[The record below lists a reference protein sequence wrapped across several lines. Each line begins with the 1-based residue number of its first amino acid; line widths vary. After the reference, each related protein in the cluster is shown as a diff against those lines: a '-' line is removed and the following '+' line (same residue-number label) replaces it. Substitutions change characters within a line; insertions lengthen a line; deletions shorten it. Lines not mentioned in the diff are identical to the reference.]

1 MVIEAKRYLSTLRL
15 GEGGGMMQGSDE
27 RRQGMRGWVKRHPVA
42 SFFVLAYAI
51 SWLAS
56 IPAALGYG
64 LMFLFTQFGP
74 TLAALVITWYSGASV
89 LGWARKIVR
98 WRVAPRW
105 YAGAIG
111 LPVLLV
117 GAQVVIFGL
126 LGGPIFPSML
136 PGALAGFVP
145 SLAILTLDAGL
156 GEEPGWRGFA
166 LPGLEAVHTPVV
178 ATAVVGIL
186 WALWH
191 FPLVFIDERFPHGFT
206 SMAPLVLLAVLT
218 LVGIALMAFLYTW
231 VYNATQSVLL
241 CMLLH
246 GSFNTATGNFPAPLE
261 VLQKGVYVKLLLV
274 QDTFLLFAVLVLVVA
289 TGGRL
294 GYVAASGR
302 TRAV

>member
-1 MVIEAKRYLSTLRL
+1 MVDSE
-15 GEGGGMMQGSDE
+15 E
-27 RRQGMRGWVKRHPVA
+27 RRQGTRGWVKRHPVA

-64 LMFLFTQFGP
+64 FMFFLTQFGP
-74 TLAALVITWYSGASV
+74 ALAALLITWYSGASV

-105 YAGAIG
+105 YAVAIG

-117 GAQVVIFGL
+117 GAQVAIFAL
-126 LGGPIFPSML
+126 IGGQIFLSML
-136 PGALAGFVP
+136 PGALVGFVP

-186 WALWH
+186 WAFWH
-191 FPLVFIDERFPHGFT
+191 FPLVFVDERFPHGFT
-206 SMAPLVLLAVLT
+206 SAAPLVLLAILT
-218 LVGIALMAFLYTW
+218 VVGIALMAFFYTW
-231 VYNATQSVLL
+231 VYNTTQSVLL

-246 GSFNTATGNFPAPLE
+246 GSFNTTTGNFPAPLE
-261 VLQKGVYVKLLLV
+261 VLQRGVYVKLLLV
-274 QDTFLLFAVLVLVVA
+274 QDTFLLIAVAILIIA

-294 GYVAASGR
+294 GLTPAPETR
-302 TRAV
+302 T

>member
-1 MVIEAKRYLSTLRL
+1 
-15 GEGGGMMQGSDE
+15 MMQRSDE

-56 IPAALGYG
+56 VPAALGYG
-64 LMFLFTQFGP
+64 FMFFFTQFGP
-74 TLAALVITWYSGASV
+74 ALAALIVTWYSGAPV
-89 LGWARKIVR
+89 RGWARKIVR

-105 YAGAIG
+105 YAVAIG
-111 LPVLLV
+111 LPILLV
-117 GAQVVIFGL
+117 GTQVAIFAL
-126 LGGPIFPSML
+126 LGGPIFLSLL

-156 GEEPGWRGFA
+156 GEEPGWRGLA
-166 LPGLEAVHTPVV
+166 LPGLQTAYTPVI
-178 ATAVVGIL
+178 ATAVLGIL
-186 WALWH
+186 WAFWH
-191 FPLVFIDERFPHGFT
+191 FPMVFIDERFPHGFT
-206 SMAPLVLLAVLT
+206 SIAPLVLLAILT
-218 LVGIALMAFLYTW
+218 VVGIALMAFFYTW

-261 VLQKGVYVKLLLV
+261 VLQRGVYVKLLVV
-274 QDTFLLFAVLVLVVA
+274 QDITLLLAVAILVVA

-294 GYVAASGR
+294 GYAAASRR
-302 TRAV
+302 TPKV